1 MQTILQKTLT
11 ALRQAWINW
20 TNYRARRRQWR
31 QDRDA
36 FMQLVWQEDRI
47 LADSGLTRD
56 DINWAVSL
64 PLSVNAAC
72 ALQDR
77 ARHCD
82 DNTRTGNV
90 GNHGQHQ
97 FAVQPVTRKSTASI
111 CNVRVASA

>member
-1 MQTILQKTLT
+1 MQKILIVF
-11 ALRQAWINW
+11 RHAWISW
-20 TNYRARRRQWR
+20 TNYRARRRQWQ

-77 ARHCD
+77 ATQR
-82 DNTRTGNV
+82 NATARTG
-90 GNHGQHQ
+90 GTGEPPGQHQ
-97 FAVQPVTRKSTASI
+97 FAVQPVTLKSTASI
-111 CNVRVASA
+111 CSVRVASA